1 MAKRIDITLYDNY
14 DYDFDG
20 YKESYQECYELTDE
34 DMKDV
39 SENEIWDFINDS
51 LAMEWDD
58 LFANLKYSKN
68 ADKPCVIT
76 GSLGLWYGRPSIV
89 PLVCEDIES
98 AIRKCANNMDYV
110 IVKQVNGHLEV
121 TGIHHDG
128 SNHFEIHILNDK
140 GIRAKELIEEGKGDA
155 NLSCRCYYKSLNGYL
170 F

>member
-1 MAKRIDITLYDNY
+1 MAKRIDITLYDNH
-14 DYDFDG
+14 DYDFDD
-20 YKESYQECYELTDE
+20 YKESYKECYELTDE
-34 DMKDV
+34 DMEDV
-39 SENEIWDFINDS
+39 SETEIWDFINDS

-68 ADKPCVIT
+68 ADTPCVIT
-76 GSLGLWYGRPSIV
+76 GSLGLWYGRPSIE
-89 PLVCEDIES
+89 PLACEDIES

-128 SNHFEIHILNDK
+128 SNHFEIHVLNDK
-140 GIRAKELIEEGKGDA
+140 GIRAKELIEEGSGSA
-155 NLSCRCYYKSLNGYL
+155 NLSCRCYHKSLNGYL